1 MREYNSEQER
11 VKRRKKSKKFTYK
24 MQSAL
29 MAVYGIVIAAM
40 IGLVIRIVY
49 INVNDGDRY
58 KKAALSQQTYTSA
71 VIPFKRG
78 DITDRNGTVL
88 ATSVKEYN
96 LCVDPEFL
104 LSKND
109 KGEYLYKNDTLDVLC
124 EYFGFKL
131 EELEKIIEEN
141 KSKRYLVLKKN
152 VSVSEKEGYEEF
164 LNEYTK
170 KRKEEKKSASVKG
183 VIFEGEYVRKYP
195 LSTVGSTVVG
205 FTYDKNLGNWGIEG
219 YYNDS
224 LNGTIGK
231 EFGYFDSE
239 LNLESTIIDP
249 VDGNTVVSTVD
260 INVQRIVEE
269 NILKFEEKM
278 GGKTVAVLM
287 TDPQTGEII
296 AMANSNGIYDLND
309 PKDVEKYFT
318 DEEVE
323 AATEKL
329 LLDYAIKEE
338 LCTKDNPP
346 ANVYELYDDKRIK
359 AVREEA
365 KIVCLNSMW
374 KNFCVTDTYEP
385 GSTFKPF
392 VVASG
397 LESGKLNGNEAYTCK
412 GALTIGGRPIRCA
425 KRTGHGTLDLEQG
438 IMMSCNVVLMHV
450 GNQLGKTTFLDYQNR
465 FGFGGKTGVDVQG
478 AAIGLVFK
486 EEQVGPQELATS
498 SFGQGINVTMM
509 QMAAGFGS
517 LINGGNY
524 YEPHVVKQIL
534 NDKGAVVEDIEK
546 NLVKQTVTSKTS
558 ATMRKALY
566 NTVLDGTAKSAQVD
580 GYVIGGKTGTAQK
593 LPRGNGKYLV
603 SFLGFAAVDDVA
615 KVICYVIVDEPN
627 TDDQAHSTFAQELF
641 SDIMADALPFL
652 GVYPQSDVHAPYYG
666 EEEDVTTP
674 DGEETDGDVTEN
686 ATDSNGED
694 VIPPETFVDDSDYDY
709 EAIPDENDSGDEET
723 EGESEESQTDEIAEN
738 E

>member
-1 MREYNSEQER
+1 MRENNNGRER
-11 VKRRKKSKKFTYK
+11 IKRRKKTKKFTYK
-24 MQSAL
+24 MQNTL
-29 MAVYGIVIAAM
+29 MVIYGFVILLM
-40 IGLVIRIVY
+40 VVLVGRIVY

-96 LCVDPEFL
+96 LCVDPAFIL
-104 LSKND
+104 TKND
-109 KGEYLYKNDTLDVLC
+109 EGEYLYKEDTVNVLC
-124 EYFGFKL
+124 GYFGFAKD
-131 EELEKIIEEN
+131 ELEKTLEEN
-141 KSKRYLVLKKN
+141 KAKRYLVLQKN
-152 VSVSEKEGYEEF
+152 ISVSQ
-164 LNEYTK
+164 
-170 KRKEEKKSASVKG
+170 KEEYETYVEDYKTQRKKEDKSVSIKG
-183 VIFEGEYVRKYP
+183 IIFEDEYVRKYP

-205 FTYDKNLGNWGIEG
+205 FTYDKDMGNWGIEG
-219 YYNDS
+219 YYNS
-224 LNGTIGK
+224 ELNGTIGK
-231 EFGYFDSE
+231 EYGYFDSE
-239 LNLESTIIDP
+239 LNLEATVINP
-249 VDGNTVVSTVD
+249 VDGNTIVSTID
-260 INVQRIVEE
+260 ANVQRIVEE
-269 NILKFEEKM
+269 NIAAFEEKM

-287 TDPQTGEII
+287 TDPQSGEII
-296 AMANSNGIYDLND
+296 AMANSNGVYDLNN
-309 PKDVEKYFT
+309 PKDVNAYFT
-318 DEEVE
+318 DEEI
-323 AATEKL
+323 EKVTKDL
-329 LLDYAIKEE
+329 LLEDAIEDK
-338 LCTKDNPP
+338 LCTKEEPKD
-346 ANVYELYDDKRIK
+346 VYGLYDEDKIN

-365 KIVCLNSMW
+365 KLVCLNSLW

-397 LESGKLNGNEAYTCK
+397 LESAKLNGDETYTCK
-412 GALTIGGRPIRCA
+412 GSLTIGGRPIRCA
-425 KRTGHGTLDLEQG
+425 NRSGHGTLDLERG

-465 FGFGGKTGVDVQG
+465 FGFGGKTGVDIQG
-478 AAIGLVFK
+478 EAIGLVFT

-534 NDKGAVVEDIEK
+534 NDKGAVVEDVEK
-546 NLVKQTVTSKTS
+546 CLVKQTVTSKTS
-558 ATMRKALY
+558 TTMRQYLY
-566 NTVLDGTAKSAQVD
+566 STVLDGTAKSAQVD

-641 SDIMADALPFL
+641 ADIMADSLPFL

-666 EEEDVTTP
+666 DEEETIDSENTGNV
-674 DGEETDGDVTEN
+674 EETPEST
-686 ATDSNGED
+686 TDSNGEA
-694 VIPPETFVDDSDYDY
+694 VVPAEPFVDDSEYDY
-709 EAIPDENDSGDEET
+709 EAITDEDSQVESDDSV
-723 EGESEESQTDEIAEN
+723 ESE
-738 E
+738 